1 MPLTLSGTTG
11 VSGVDG
17 TAGTPAAQGTDTNT
31 GVFYG
36 ADTVSISTGGTARV
50 VVNSDGQTVLGAGTA
65 ALPAVTTTG
74 DTNTGV
80 YFPAADTVAFAE
92 GGVESARLN
101 SSGEL
106 LVGTTSGG
114 ARVVASTS
122 SGTSLYIDASSTND
136 AVMRWTASGV
146 SKALN
151 YWTPGTDRLYFAVGA
166 TGGLYLA
173 NGGTSWTSASD
184 ERVKDIIEPIENA
197 VSKANSLRTVI
208 GKYKADATNKRR
220 AFLIAQDVKAVFPEA
235 VDDGDENELGLQYAD
250 VIPLAIAAIK
260 ELSAKLDAAEA
271 RIAALEAK

>member
-1 MPLTLSGTTG
+1 MPLILNGTTG

-17 TAGTPAAQGTDTNT
+17 TAGTPAVQGGDANT
-31 GVFYG
+31 GTFY
-36 ADTVSISTGGTARV
+36 
-50 VVNSDGQTVLGAGTA
+50 
-65 ALPAVTTTG
+65 
-74 DTNTGV
+74 
-80 YFPAADTVAFAE
+80 PAADTVGLATNGTERARVSSDGTFRVKGAGTAGSTDAFLVD
-92 GGVESARLN
+92 GGAPASAARIN

-106 LVGTTSGG
+106 LVGTTTGG

-260 ELSAKLDAAEA
+260 ELSAELNEAKA